1 MAQTE
6 QPVLNH
12 SAREGRIS
20 GLPWQQLRASLS
32 VWPPA
37 AAAPDWLPSPGSLP
51 CSLRRTLTS
60 SSLRPSGRSCKGSAS
75 MEFSTPCQL
84 ASLRVW
90 VGSPSWDFV
99 GTGLGWVPFQIRL
112 QGKRSL
118 ASEVLTSLRSPQT
131 LILTDSPTPL
141 SLCALLTPVYSHRG
155 SQRAWVQIPAPPF
168 VSPRTL
174 GT

>member
-1 MAQTE
+1 
-6 QPVLNH
+6 
-12 SAREGRIS
+12 
-20 GLPWQQLRASLS
+20 
-32 VWPPA
+32 
-37 AAAPDWLPSPGSLP
+37 
-51 CSLRRTLTS
+51 
-60 SSLRPSGRSCKGSAS
+60 

-155 SQRAWVQIPAPPF
+155 SQRA
-168 VSPRTL
+168 
-174 GT
+174 